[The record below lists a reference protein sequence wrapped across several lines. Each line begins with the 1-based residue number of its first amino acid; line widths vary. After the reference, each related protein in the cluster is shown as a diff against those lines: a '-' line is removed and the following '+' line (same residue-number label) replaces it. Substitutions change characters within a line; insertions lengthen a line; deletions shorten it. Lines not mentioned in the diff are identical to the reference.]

1 MLQTPYVYVFVRTDL
16 AAAYQIVQANH
27 ACFEMGIQLANNK
40 RPSHVSH
47 MVLCSIPGEEEL
59 QKISLYLTKNKID
72 HHMFYEPDN
81 DTGYTA
87 ICCEPV
93 YDEQRKLFKK
103 FRLLK

>member
-1 MLQTPYVYVFVRTDL
+1 
-16 AAAYQIVQANH
+16 
-27 ACFEMGIQLANNK
+27 
-40 RPSHVSH
+40 
-47 MVLCSIPGEEEL
+47 
-59 QKISLYLTKNKID
+59 
-72 HHMFYEPDN
+72 MFYEPDN